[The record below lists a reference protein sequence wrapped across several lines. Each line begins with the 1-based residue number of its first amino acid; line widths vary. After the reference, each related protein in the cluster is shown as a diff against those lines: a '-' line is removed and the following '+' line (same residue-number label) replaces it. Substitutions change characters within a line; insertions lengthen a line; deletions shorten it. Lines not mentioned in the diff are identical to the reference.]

1 MPDSTILFLDPNRLF
16 LPSLEEILTR
26 QRNFKLVTVNSVAD
40 ALAELEKIT
49 PRAVVLG
56 LPTGPEALNAA
67 TKIRAFRPGLA
78 IILLLPKAIG
88 NSFTDVLR
96 VRADELLAEPVLP
109 AQLLTALN
117 RHFDRGTTSPIHMR
131 VRELET
137 LAQLGKTI
145 TRHLDLDQALASVVD
160 AAVRLTGAEEGS
172 LMLVDEATGELYM
185 RASKNFDDEFVRTFR
200 MRVDDSLAGD
210 VIRTGEPILLDGESP
225 RKIKTSYLVHS
236 LIFVPLLLE
245 GMIVGLLG
253 VDNRTARLPL
263 HESDLSLM
271 QALAEYAVIALE
283 NARLYET
290 TQAQL
295 HQVETVIQQVEDGV
309 LITDPEGRMLLANR
323 TIRGLFSLGDEALDG
338 RPLKEV
344 FPNPELQ
351 FLFSRRHAVSPAQR
365 RTEITLADDRIFNA
379 HLTPIQGVGYAMVMN
394 DITQLKELD
403 RLKSEFVSTVSHDL
417 RSPLTTILG
426 YVDLIERAGPVTH
439 QQKEFINRIQNSVGS
454 ITTLIS
460 DLLDL
465 GKIESGIDSQKETV
479 LLNTLARNALEGI
492 RARADAKHIQLSV
505 SLDEQIPSLN
515 GNPIRLRQ
523 MISNLL
529 DNAVKYTPEGETVG
543 LSTQREEGQILLRVS
558 DSGIGIP
565 SSEIP
570 YVFNKFYR
578 ASNVQNTAGTGLGLS
593 IVKSIAEIHG
603 GRVWV
608 DSTDGQGSKFTVV
621 LPLPKE

>member
-1 MPDSTILFLDPNRLF
+1 MPDSSVLFIDPLRSF
-16 LPSLEEILTR
+16 LPTVEDALTR
-26 QRNFKLVTVNSVAD
+26 QRGFQILTAGSLAE
-40 ALAELEKIT
+40 ALAELEKTT

-56 LPTGPEALNAA
+56 LPTGPELLDAA

-78 IILLLPKAIG
+78 IILLLPKAVGKSYI
-88 NSFTDVLR
+88 DVLR
-96 VRADELLAEPVLP
+96 VRADELLSIPFRPED
-109 AQLLTALN
+109 LLTALD
-117 RHFDRGTTSPIHMR
+117 RHYDRGTTSPLHVR

-137 LAQLGKTI
+137 LAQLGKTV
-145 TRHLDLDQALASVVD
+145 TRHLDLDQALTSIVD

-172 LMLVDEATGELYM
+172 ILLVDESTGELYM

-200 MRVDDSLAGD
+200 MKVEDFLAGE
-210 VIRTGEPILLDGESP
+210 VVRTGEPILLDGQSP

-236 LIFVPLLLE
+236 LIFVPMLLE
-245 GMIVGLLG
+245 GKIVGLLG

-271 QALAEYAVIALE
+271 QALAEYAVISLE
-283 NARLYET
+283 NARLYES
-290 TQAQL
+290 TQAHL
-295 HQVETVIQQVEDGV
+295 HQLETVIQQVEDGV

-323 TIRGLFSLGDEALDG
+323 TIRGLFSLGGEPLDG
-338 RPLKEV
+338 RLLKDV
-344 FPNPELQ
+344 MPNPELQ
-351 FLFSRRHAVSPAQR
+351 YLFSRRLSASPAQR
-365 RTEITLADDRIFNA
+365 RTEITLPDDRIYNA
-379 HLTPIQGVGYAMVMN
+379 HLTPIEGVGYAIVMN

-426 YVDLIERAGPVTH
+426 YVDLIERAGPVTR

-479 LLNTLARNALEGI
+479 LLNTLARNAVEGI
-492 RARADAKHIQLSV
+492 RARAEAKHIPLQIT
-505 SLDEQIPSLN
+505 LDDRIPPLT
-515 GNPIRLRQ
+515 GNPVRLRQ

-529 DNAVKYTPEGETVG
+529 DNAVKYTPEGGTVTF
-543 LSTQREEGQILLRVS
+543 STQREQDQILVRVS

-565 SSEIP
+565 ATDLP

-593 IVKSIAEIHG
+593 IVKSVAEIHG

-608 DSTDGQGSKFTVV
+608 DSTDGGGTKFTVV

>member
-1 MPDSTILFLDPNRLF
+1 MPDSSVLFIDPARLF
-16 LPSLEEILTR
+16 LPSLEGILAR
-26 QRNFKLVTVNSVAD
+26 QRRLQVLTADSIED
-40 ALAELEKIT
+40 ALDTLGKT
-49 PRAVVLG
+49 NPRAVLLG
-56 LPTGPEALNAA
+56 LPTGPELLSAA
-67 TKIRAFRPGLA
+67 AKIRAFRPGLA
-78 IILLLPKAIG
+78 IIVLLPKTVG
-88 NSFTDVLR
+88 DSFSDVLR
-96 VRADELLAEPVLP
+96 LRADELLAEPFRP
-109 AQLLTALN
+109 EALLAALD
-117 RHFDRGTTSPIHMR
+117 RHFDLSTTSPIHMR

-137 LAQLGKTI
+137 LAQLGKTV
-145 TRHLDLDQALASVVD
+145 TRHLNLDEALVGIVD

-172 LMLVDEATGELYM
+172 LLLVDEATGELYM

-200 MRVDDSLAGD
+200 MKVDDFLAGE

-236 LIFVPLLLE
+236 LIFVPMLLE
-245 GMIVGLLG
+245 GKTVGLLG

-263 HESDLSLM
+263 HDSDLSLM
-271 QALAEYAVIALE
+271 QALAEYAVISLE
-283 NARLYET
+283 NARLYES
-290 TQAQL
+290 TQAHL
-295 HQVETVIQQVEDGV
+295 HQLETVIQQVEDGV
-309 LITDPEGRMLLANR
+309 MITDGEGRMLLANR
-323 TIRGLFSLGDEALDG
+323 TIRDLFSLGDEPLLG
-338 RPLKEV
+338 RLLKEV
-344 FPNPELQ
+344 LPNPELQ
-351 FLFSRRHAVSPAQR
+351 YLFSRRLSASPAQR
-365 RTEITLADDRIFNA
+365 RTEITLPDERIFNA
-379 HLTPIQGVGYAMVMN
+379 HLTPIEGVGYAIVMN
-394 DITQLKELD
+394 DITSLKELD

-426 YVDLIERAGPVTH
+426 YVDLIERAGPVTR

-479 LLNTLARNALEGI
+479 ILNTQARNAAEGI
-492 RARADAKHIQLSV
+492 RARAEAKHIQLQI
-505 SLDEQIPSLN
+505 SLDDRIPPLT
-515 GNPIRLRQ
+515 GNPVRLRQ

-529 DNAVKYTPEGETVG
+529 DNGVKYTPEGGTLT
-543 LSTQREEGQILLRVS
+543 LSTQREQDQIMLRVS

-565 SSEIP
+565 AADLP

-608 DSTDGQGSKFTVV
+608 DSTDGNGTKFTVV
-621 LPLPKE
+621 LPVPKE